1 MVRTPSSHP
10 QPSLSTFVRI
20 FVILFIL
27 SLLLFAYP
35 AWRLGDWLQLPLTLN
50 LMITTPL
57 FLSQFI
63 ARWALRNRT
72 DTLSYVTRGA
82 ADFYLGLSPVLL
94 SQVLLA
100 EIALPLL
107 QWPSIPVAYCI
118 LATTLLAAIWGLK
131 KAWRPD
137 MVVVPLS
144 SKKLRKPVRFAQ
156 ISDVHIGSRTSR
168 FLDSIIQRVNEHEPD
183 FMCITGDFID
193 QPGVTLA
200 KLQALKKF
208 KGPIYYCIGNHERYE
223 DLDDIVER
231 LQTLGVEVLRNRSVE
246 VDGLQFIGIDDHDNP
261 GQVARVLPFLDVK
274 DDHYS
279 ILLYHRPHGLADAQ
293 RHGIDLKISGHT
305 HAGQI
310 VPFHLAVNKVFE
322 FRKGLYQ
329 LEDTYLYVNEG
340 TGTWGPTLRLGTRSE
355 ITLFELSPLAP

>member
-1 MVRTPSSHP
+1 M
-10 QPSLSTFVRI
+10 RI
-20 FVILFIL
+20 FLILFTL
-27 SLLLFAYP
+27 SFVLFAYP
-35 AWRLGDWLQLPLTLN
+35 TWRLGEWLHLSTATN
-50 LMITTPL
+50 LMVTTPL

-63 ARWALRNRT
+63 ARWGLRNRT
-72 DTLSYVTRGA
+72 GTISYVCRGA
-82 ADFYLGLSPVLL
+82 ADFFLGLSPVIL

-100 EIALPLL
+100 EAALVLF
-107 QWPSIPVAYCI
+107 QWPSNKVALCI
-118 LATTLLAAIWGLK
+118 LASTLLVGLWGLK

-137 MVVVPLS
+137 VVVVPLS
-144 SKKLRKPVRFAQ
+144 SRKLQKSVRFVQ

-168 FLDSIIQRVNEHEPD
+168 FLETIVRIVNEHNPD
-183 FMCITGDFID
+183 FLCITGDFID
-193 QPGVTLA
+193 QPGVTLD
-200 KLQALKKF
+200 KLKALATF
-208 KGPIYYCIGNHERYE
+208 NGPIYYCIGNHERYE
-223 DLDDIVER
+223 DLDEIVIR
-231 LQTLGVEVLRNRSVE
+231 LEKLGVEVLRNRSVE
-246 VDGLQFIGIDDHDNP
+246 VDGMQFIGIDDHDNP
-261 GQVARVLPFLDVK
+261 QQVARVLPFIDVK

-329 LEDTYLYVNEG
+329 FENTYLYVNEG

-355 ITLFELSPLAP
+355 ITLFELTPAPA